1 MKGITLLFADE
12 YIKEVEEN
20 ILPQLSGTL
29 KIAVP
34 FSQLEELD
42 LSEGDFVLCYLSD
55 EQLKVFLPKAEGQNW
70 GIGFLPHPEMIYAR
84 QGFGV
89 GKSLDKSLAHML
101 SSEKI
106 KPFDLFTAN
115 GQIVFDSVTLGD
127 SMGLMYGQAE
137 STWLKQFS
145 GRLKSFFGLFK
156 RVKLH
161 PYTLLIPKGS
171 EENKQ
176 LDQNQEEIST
186 AALGMVMMP
195 HGKSNLLSRRILED
209 SFVNDGMLHALIL
222 APQSIIGL
230 ISFGINGLLSR
241 KVQTS
246 LPPFTAHIRT
256 SKLIVKSEESIN
268 MNIDGKQQS
277 VHEVELQ
284 IMSKALKIVPGRFLD
299 TEVEANNR
307 EVYKTQVLPRGEL
320 RDELLRGP
328 LPYIYHATT
337 EEFKDLFSLLRENSR
352 PKSTF
357 LVLMVLSTIIATFG
371 LFANS
376 SPVII
381 GAMVLAPLMSPII
394 SLSMGVLRQDRKL
407 VFNSLKTLGLGLL
420 LGYLFAVIL
429 TWLTPLN
436 ALNGEITARI
446 RPNLLDLGVAAASG
460 AAGAY
465 AHSKKEIAKT
475 LAGVAIAVALVPPMA
490 VSGIGL
496 GWADW
501 VVFSGSLL
509 LLVTNLAGMVLSAAF
524 TFLLLGFS
532 PFHLAK
538 KGLVWSLVL
547 VFCVSAPLTFG
558 FSNLV
563 RENRLL
569 KELSGYQV
577 KGGITLRN
585 VEVRSLSPIIIS
597 IKAVSDRDLS
607 EEDFKE
613 IKKEI
618 EEMIGEE
625 VILEVTV
632 GLKI

>member
-1 MKGITLLFADE
+1 MKGITLLYADE
-12 YIKEVEEN
+12 SIKEVEEN
-20 ILPQLSGTL
+20 ILLQLTDAL

-34 FSQLEELD
+34 FSRLEGLD
-42 LSEGDFVLCYLSD
+42 LSEEDFVLCYLSD
-55 EQLKVFLPKAEGQNW
+55 EQLKEFLPIAEGQGW
-70 GIGFLPHPEMIYAR
+70 GIGFLPHPEMIYGR
-84 QGFGV
+84 QGLGV
-89 GKSLDKSLAHML
+89 GKSIDKSLAHVL
-101 SSEKI
+101 EAEKL
-106 KPFDLFTAN
+106 KSFDLLTVN
-115 GQIVFDSVTLGD
+115 GQIVFDSVSLGD

-161 PYTLLIPKGS
+161 PFTLSIPKGS
-171 EENKQ
+171 DENENENP
-176 LDQNQEEIST
+176 NQEEINT
-186 AALGMVMMP
+186 AALGMVMVS
-195 HGKSNLLSRRILED
+195 HGKSTLLSRRVLED

-230 ISFGINGLLSR
+230 VSFGINGLLSR

-256 SKLIVKSEESIN
+256 SRLFVKSEEPIN
-268 MNIDGKQQS
+268 MSIDGKQES
-277 VHEVELQ
+277 AHEVELK
-284 IMSKALKIVPGRFLD
+284 ILSKALKIVPGRFLE
-299 TEVEANNR
+299 TEEEANNR
-307 EVYKTQVLPRGEL
+307 EFFKTQVLPRGEL
-320 RDELLRGP
+320 RDELLSGP

-407 VFNSLKTLGLGLL
+407 AFNSLKTLGLGLL

-501 VVFSGSLL
+501 AVFSGSLL
-509 LLVTNLAGMVLSAAF
+509 LLITNLAGMVLSAAF

-538 KGLVWSLVL
+538 KGLVWSLIL
-547 VFCVSAPLTFG
+547 VFFVSAPLTFG

-563 RENRLL
+563 RENKLL
-569 KELSGYQV
+569 QELSGYTV

-625 VILEVTV
+625 VVLEVTV

>member
-1 MKGITLLFADE
+1 MMEITLLYADDS
-12 YIKEVEEN
+12 IKEVEEK
-20 ILPQLSGTL
+20 ILPQLSDAL
-29 KIAVP
+29 KIAMP
-34 FSQLEELD
+34 YSQVTELG
-42 LSEGDFVLCYLSD
+42 LKEGDFVLCYLSD
-55 EQLKVFLPKAEGQNW
+55 EQLKGFLPLAEGQDW
-70 GIGFLPHPEMIYAR
+70 GVGFLPHPEMIYAR

-89 GKSLDKSLAHML
+89 GKSIDKSIAHVL
-101 SSEKI
+101 ESEEFKSY
-106 KPFDLFTAN
+106 DLLTAN
-115 GQIVFDSVTLGD
+115 GQIVFDSVSLGD
-127 SMGLMYGQAE
+127 SMSLMYGQVE
-137 STWLKQFS
+137 RTWLKQLSERFK
-145 GRLKSFFGLFK
+145 GFFGLFK

-161 PYTLLIPKGS
+161 PYTLLIPKENGEKDQADQHY
-171 EENKQ
+171 EEVN
-176 LDQNQEEIST
+176 T
-186 AALGMVMMP
+186 AALGMVVVP
-195 HGKSNLLSRRILED
+195 HGKSSLLSRRILED

-222 APQSIIGL
+222 APQSVMGL
-230 ISFGINGLLSR
+230 LSFGLVELFSR
-241 KVQTS
+241 KVQAS
-246 LPPFTAHIRT
+246 LPPFTGHIRT
-256 SKLIVKSEESIN
+256 SALQIKSEEAIALS
-268 MNIDGKQQS
+268 IDGVKQR
-277 VHEVELQ
+277 VYEIVLETTP
-284 IMSKALKIVPGRFLD
+284 KALKIVPGRFLE

-307 EVYKTQVLPRGEL
+307 EVFKIQVLPRGEL
-320 RDELLRGP
+320 REELLRGP

-394 SLSMGVLRQDRKL
+394 SLSMGVLRQDKKL
-407 VFNSLKTLGLGLL
+407 ALNSLKTLVLGLL
-420 LGYLFAVIL
+420 LGYICAVLL

-436 ALNGEITARI
+436 TLNGEITARI

-501 VVFSGSLL
+501 AVFSGSLL

-558 FSNLV
+558 FTNLV
-563 RENRLL
+563 RENKLL
-569 KELSGYQV
+569 QKLSGYQV
-577 KGGITLRN
+577 NGGITLRN
-585 VEVRSLSPIIIS
+585 VEVRSLSPIVIS
-597 IKAVSDRDLS
+597 VKAVSGRDLS

-618 EEMIGEE
+618 EGIIGEE
-625 VILEVTV
+625 VVLEITV